1 MPKRPLEGRV
11 RRRRRRRRRKQKPW
25 ISLSTLS
32 PLLSSPLLSIDRSI
46 DGSSRFGS
54 MNGWMDGSM
63 QVNMTDSSQNGL
75 DWMDGV
81 PLSSLLLEMA
91 GVQRDREGGTSR
103 GVSLFLSFL
112 YLVRHNIIIHYVSL

>member
-1 MPKRPLEGRV
+1 MGGGGGGGFFLWEVRSHMTRRPRVSERKRPSRSSAEEAIVSLPAQR
-11 RRRRRRRRRKQKPW
+11 QKE
-25 ISLSTLS
+25 
-32 PLLSSPLLSIDRSI
+32 
-46 DGSSRFGS
+46 
-54 MNGWMDGSM
+54 NGWMDGSM